1 MDVERTIEFIL
12 ETQAKHEAA
21 QIRLDRRM
29 DGIARIMV
37 AGMRIVRKNHAET
50 STKINALIDSHL
62 RTDAKLAGLAETQ
75 AESQRRT
82 DARFAELAETQ
93 AESQQRT
100 DAKLAGLAETQTE
113 SQRRTDAKFAE
124 LAESLRVTDQKFQ
137 AFMDTFGK
145 NRNGN

>member
-1 MDVERTIEFIL
+1 VDVERTIEFIL
-12 ETQAKHEAA
+12 ETRAKHEAA

-93 AESQQRT
+93 AESQ
-100 DAKLAGLAETQTE
+100 
-113 SQRRTDAKFAE
+113 RRTDAKFAE

>member
-93 AESQQRT
+93 AESQ
-100 DAKLAGLAETQTE
+100 
-113 SQRRTDAKFAE
+113 RRTDAKFAE